1 MSENEIREYGVLYSD
16 KLVFISIIGEIE
28 GHELAADTQKTT
40 KYEHLLPILAG
51 IENDEKPE
59 GVVFIINTTGGDI
72 SAGLAIAEMI
82 AGMEKKTVS
91 LVIGD
96 SHSIG
101 GPIAVAADYSFIAPT
116 ASMIIHPVRMGGNV
130 LGTRQTVKQME
141 MLQDRILSFIAEHSK
156 CSKAELEKMMKDT
169 SMIADDLGTIL
180 VGENAV
186 KKGVIDEVGGISQ
199 AIRKISNGCKQI

>member
-51 IENDEKPE
+51 IENDEKLE